1 MSADEY
7 TQEDRRKCEIR
18 LHKLLAWVGVQYPKN
33 LDVQGKNIKIR
44 EFIFDLI
51 TKNRLSSKDLKEI
64 KILLHTLQEI
74 KLRKE
79 KELETMKLTIS
90 EGRQLCDEM
99 AGLIRAVDTLK
110 DLLKMR
116 EKGEFY
122 QKSKENRI
130 RRDKRWIKYLE
141 KLKK

>member
-18 LHKLLAWVGVQYPKN
+18 LHKHLAWVGTQYPEN

-64 KILLHTLQEI
+64 KILLHILQEI

-90 EGRQLCDEM
+90 EGRQLCDEI
-99 AGLIRAVDTLK
+99 AGLIRAVDALK
-110 DLLKMR
+110 DLPKMR

-122 QKSKENRI
+122 RKSKENRI
-130 RRDKRWIKYLE
+130 RREKRWIKYLE
-141 KLKK
+141 NLKK

>member
-1 MSADEY
+1 VSADEY
-7 TQEDRRKCEIR
+7 TQEDKRKCEIR
-18 LHKLLAWVGVQYPKN
+18 LHKHLAWVGTQYPEN

-64 KILLHTLQEI
+64 KILLHILQEI

-90 EGRQLCDEM
+90 EGRQLCDEI
-99 AGLIRAVDTLK
+99 AGLIRAVDALK
-110 DLLKMR
+110 DLPKMR

-122 QKSKENRI
+122 RKSKENRI
-130 RRDKRWIKYLE
+130 RREKRWIKYLE
-141 KLKK
+141 NLKK

>member
-1 MSADEY
+1 VSADEY
-7 TQEDRRKCEIR
+7 TQEDRRKCEII
-18 LHKLLAWVGVQYPKN
+18 LHKRLAWVGTQYPEN

-64 KILLHTLQEI
+64 KILLHILQEI

-90 EGRQLCDEM
+90 EGRQLCDEI

-122 QKSKENRI
+122 RKSKENRI
-130 RRDKRWIKYLE
+130 RREKRWIQYLE

>member
-18 LHKLLAWVGVQYPKN
+18 LHKLLAWVGTQYPEN

-51 TKNRLSSKDLKEI
+51 TKNKLSSKDLKEI
-64 KILLHTLQEI
+64 KILLHILQEI

-90 EGRQLCDEM
+90 EGRQLCDEI

-122 QKSKENRI
+122 RKSKENRI
-130 RRDKRWIKYLE
+130 RREKRWIKYLE
-141 KLKK
+141 NLKK

>member
-122 QKSKENRI
+122 RKSKENRI

>member
-18 LHKLLAWVGVQYPKN
+18 LHKHLAWVGTQYPEN
-33 LDVQGKNIKIR
+33 LDVQGKSIKIR

-51 TKNRLSSKDLKEI
+51 TKKRLSSKDLKEI
-64 KILLHTLQEI
+64 KIFLHILQEI

-90 EGRQLCDEM
+90 EGRQLCDEI

-110 DLLKMR
+110 DLPKMR

-122 QKSKENRI
+122 RKSKENRI
-130 RRDKRWIKYLE
+130 RREKRWIKYLE
-141 KLKK
+141 NLKK

>member
-18 LHKLLAWVGVQYPKN
+18 LHKRLAWVGTQYPEN

-64 KILLHTLQEI
+64 KILLHILQEI

-90 EGRQLCDEM
+90 EGRQLCDEI

-122 QKSKENRI
+122 RKSKENRI
-130 RRDKRWIKYLE
+130 RREKRWIQYLE

>member
-7 TQEDRRKCEIR
+7 TPEDRIKCEIR
-18 LHKLLAWVGVQYPKN
+18 LHKLLAWVGAQYPEN
-33 LDVQGKNIKIR
+33 LDVQGKIIKIR
-44 EFIFDLI
+44 DVIFELI

-64 KILLHTLQEI
+64 KNLLHILQEI

-79 KELETMKLTIS
+79 KELETIKLTIS

-99 AGLIRAVDTLK
+99 AGLIRAEDTLK

-116 EKGEFY
+116 EKGGFY
-122 QKSKENRI
+122 QKFKENSI

-141 KLKK
+141 NLKK

>member
-18 LHKLLAWVGVQYPKN
+18 LHKHLAWVGTQYPEN

-64 KILLHTLQEI
+64 KILLHILQEI

-90 EGRQLCDEM
+90 EGRQLCDEI

-110 DLLKMR
+110 DLPKMR

-122 QKSKENRI
+122 RKSKENRI
-130 RRDKRWIKYLE
+130 RREKRWIKYLE
-141 KLKK
+141 NLKK

>member
-1 MSADEY
+1 VSADEY

-18 LHKLLAWVGVQYPKN
+18 LHKHLAWVGTQYPEN

-64 KILLHTLQEI
+64 KILLHILQEI

-79 KELETMKLTIS
+79 KELEIMKLTIS
-90 EGRQLCDEM
+90 EGRQLCDEI

-110 DLLKMR
+110 DLPKMR

-122 QKSKENRI
+122 RKSKENRI
-130 RRDKRWIKYLE
+130 RREKRWIKYLE
-141 KLKK
+141 NLKK